1 MTVQETGP
9 LTTSSGALVADSRKS
24 EQVGVGGTP
33 SGRDQVLLETPAR
46 ARLRHRPR
54 RERLASMRHVD
65 TWRAADRISRSVRR
79 GHGRQG

>member
-9 LTTSSGALVADSRKS
+9 LTTSSGALVADGRKS

-46 ARLRHRPR
+46 ARLRPR
-54 RERLASMRHVD
+54 RERLAPMRHVD
-65 TWRAADRISRSVRR
+65 TWRAAGRISRNVRR